1 MVSTHLV
8 APGSDG
14 IWTESN
20 FVQLSLACALR
31 IRIIFAACA
40 RSTLKRSLNRLCGES
55 ENMNEKMNPFQAE
68 RLDSVRGLK
77 ARRGASSGAL
87 RATGRKPTAAALA
100 RASAGLSQSA
110 FAALLGV
117 STRTLQDWEQGRRH
131 PTGAAQSLLR
141 VAVAHPEALRDLQSA

>member
-1 MVSTHLV
+1 MAS
-8 APGSDG
+8 GSDG

-20 FVQLSLACALR
+20 FVQLSLACELR

-40 RSTLKRSLNRLCGES
+40 RRAVKRNMNRLCGES
-55 ENMNEKMNPFQAE
+55 ENMNEKMDPIQAE
-68 RLDSVRGLK
+68 LLDSVRGLK
-77 ARRGASSGAL
+77 VRRGASSGAL
-87 RATGRKPTAAALA
+87 RVTGRKPTTAALA

-117 STRTLQDWEQGRRH
+117 STRTLQDWEQGRRQ